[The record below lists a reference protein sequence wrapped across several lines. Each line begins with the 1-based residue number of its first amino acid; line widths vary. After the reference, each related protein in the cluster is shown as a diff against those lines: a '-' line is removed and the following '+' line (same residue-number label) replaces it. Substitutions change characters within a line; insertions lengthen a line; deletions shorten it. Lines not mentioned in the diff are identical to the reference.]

1 MSDTA
6 DRLIAAA
13 RKLSRAAGRLRFAA
27 PVAHVYN
34 PLDYAWAGHEAYI
47 RSFGAAR
54 KQVLFLGM
62 NPGPHGMMQTGVPF
76 GEIAAVRD
84 WMGIIADVDRPT
96 NCHPKL
102 PVNGFAHARSEVS
115 GRRLWG
121 LFAERFGTARSF
133 FAEHY
138 VANYCPLGF
147 LSATGAN
154 LTPDKLRSAE
164 AMPLFGACDEHLREV
179 VAALRPE
186 WVVGVGGFAAA
197 RAEEVL
203 AGSGTQFGR
212 ILHPSP
218 ANPAAHVDWIGTATR
233 QLRELGVW
241 GGARES

>member
-1 MSDTA
+1 MSDIA

-13 RKLSRAAGRLRFAA
+13 RKLSRAVGRLHFAA
-27 PVAHVYN
+27 PVTHVYN
-34 PLDYAWAGHEAYI
+34 PLDYAWAAHEAYA
-47 RSFGAAR
+47 RRFGAAR
-54 KQVLFLGM
+54 KRVLFLGM

-84 WMGIIADVDRPT
+84 WMGLSAAVRRPA

-121 LFAERFGTARSF
+121 LFAERFGAAKGF

-147 LSATGAN
+147 LSATGGN
-154 LTPDKLRSAE
+154 LTPDKLRAAE
-164 AMPLFGACDEHLREV
+164 AGPLFAACDEHLREV
-179 VAALRPE
+179 VVALQPE
-186 WVVGVGGFAAA
+186 WVVGVGGFAAERAAETLSESGA
-197 RAEEVL
+197 R
-203 AGSGTQFGR
+203 FGR

-218 ANPAAHVDWIGTATR
+218 ANPAAHLDWSGTVTR
-233 QLRELGVW
+233 QLRELGMW
-241 GGARES
+241 GERG